1 MYCAFPRYGP
11 PLVFTYT
18 TNKVMDGVKSCL
30 CRFTPLVGFAR
41 GVAIKSVL
49 GEWVT
54 EISSL
59 ECPFVM
65 VISGNGQCSWG
76 LFSRKNRYTFPTG
89 GELTFPRVSGG
100 NRSPRSVLLLC
111 RREGGVQVFM
121 K

>member
-1 MYCAFPRYGP
+1 MYCAFPRYGH

-49 GEWVT
+49 GGMGHLNLF
-54 EISSL
+54 S

-65 VISGNGQCSWG
+65 VIRGNGQCSWG

-100 NRSPRSVLLLC
+100 NRSPDSVLLFS
-111 RREGGVQVFM
+111 RHEGDVQVFM